1 MKKQHLYALPE
12 RRRELELRLGESS
25 DLIAR
30 ECRIGQDA
38 TPALLMWIDSL
49 VDKRTL
55 QLTTLS
61 PLLSMQASPLPSTD
75 PSECLEELCRSF
87 VSAPEAKVVDNVDEA
102 LPMLMSGW
110 TLLLLNGARGI
121 ATIQTCGWDSR
132 GIEEAPSSTVVRGP
146 RDGFVESLDI
156 NISLVRRR
164 LRSASVRVDK
174 LKVGELSHTDV
185 AVLYIDQRA
194 KPSMV
199 EEVKGRIRNV
209 KIDGVLESQY
219 IEELIKDNPA
229 SVFPTVYSTE
239 RPDDVANIL
248 LDGRVAIIVD
258 GTPFALALPTTLFH
272 FLITTEDLY
281 LAYPVATFIRWLRY
295 VGFIMNLLL
304 PSLYVGTLTF
314 HPEMV
319 PPQLLS
325 SILTARE
332 GVPFPVLMETLLM
345 EATFE
350 VLREASVRMPRSVG
364 SAISIVGAL
373 VIGESAVQAGIIS
386 SPAIIVVAATAIAS
400 FTIPS
405 IALSGTVRILRFGMV
420 LLASMFGLYGIMIGV
435 FLLGIHL
442 ASIKSL
448 GVPYLTPIA
457 PFRKKEFLKTIFRV
471 PWFML
476 SKKKNSRRRA

>member
-1 MKKQHLYALPE
+1 
-12 RRRELELRLGESS
+12 
-25 DLIAR
+25 
-30 ECRIGQDA
+30 
-38 TPALLMWIDSL
+38 MWIDSL

-61 PLLSMQASPLPSTD
+61 PLLSMQASPLPSNE
-75 PSECLEELCRSF
+75 PSECLEELCRSV
-87 VSAPEAKVVDNVDEA
+87 VSAPEAKVVGSVDEA
-102 LPMLMSGW
+102 IPLLMCGW
-110 TLLLLNGARGI
+110 TMLILDGASGI
-121 ATIQTCGWDSR
+121 AAIQTEGFDSR

-146 RDGFVESLDI
+146 RDGFVESLEV
-156 NISLVRRR
+156 NVSLVRRR

-194 KPSMV
+194 EPAMV
-199 EEVKGRIRNV
+199 EEVKNRIRKL

-219 IEELIKDNPA
+219 IEELIKDSPA
-229 SVFPTVYSTE
+229 SFFPTVYSTE
-239 RPDDVANIL
+239 RPDDVANL
-248 LDGRVAIIVD
+248 LLEGRVAVIVD
-258 GTPFALALPTTLFH
+258 STPFALALPCTLAH
-272 FLITTEDLY
+272 FLVATEDLY

-295 VGFIMNLLL
+295 VGFMMNLLL
-304 PSLYVGTLTF
+304 PSVYVGTLTF

-332 GVPFPVLMETLLM
+332 GVPFPVLLETLLM
-345 EATFE
+345 EVTFE
-350 VLREASVRMPRSVG
+350 VLREASVRMPRSIG

-405 IALSGTVRILRFGMV
+405 ISLSGTVRILRFGMV
-420 LLASMFGLYGIMIGV
+420 LLASMFGLYGIMIGL

-448 GVPYLTPIA
+448 GVPYLSPLA
-457 PFRKKEFLKTIFRV
+457 PFRKREFLKTMFRV

-476 SKKKNSRRRA
+476 NRKRNSRRRA